1 MITLKN
7 VVLRR
12 GAKVL
17 LDGASVTINP
27 GEKVGLVGRNG
38 AGKSSLFALFNGSLH
53 EDGGEYFIP
62 AQWRMGQ
69 VAQDMPET
77 EQSAT
82 DFVVEGDTAL
92 LAAQQEVTD
101 AEATDDYD
109 RMAHAYTALHDAGA
123 HDAAARAQALIL
135 GLGFKTSELDKP
147 VNSFS
152 GGWRMRL
159 QLARALMCPSDL
171 LLLDEPT
178 NHLDLD
184 ALVWL
189 EAWLKRYPARCSSS
203 AMTGSSLTR

>member
-7 VVLRR
+7 VTLRR
-12 GAKVL
+12 SAKVL
-17 LDGASVTINP
+17 LEGASVTLNP

-38 AGKSSLFALFNGSLH
+38 AGKSSLFALFNGNLH
-53 EDGGEYFIP
+53 EDAGEYYIP

-77 EQSAT
+77 DQSAT
-82 DFVVEGDTAL
+82 DFVIEGDTVL
-92 LAAQQEVTD
+92 NAARQEVAA

-109 RMAHAYTALHDAGA
+109 RMAHAYTGLHDAGEY
-123 HDAAARAQALIL
+123 DAAARAQALIL
-135 GLGFKTSELDKP
+135 GLGFKTTELTNP

-178 NHLDLD
+178 NHLD
-184 ALVWL
+184 
-189 EAWLKRYPARCSSS
+189 
-203 AMTGSSLTR
+203 

>member
-38 AGKSSLFALFNGSLH
+38 AGKSSLFALLNGTLH

-82 DFVVEGDTAL
+82 DFVIEGDTAL

-101 AEATDDYD
+101 AEASDDGD
-109 RMAHAYTALHDAGA
+109 AHGARLHGAARRRRPRRRSSRAGA
-123 HDAAARAQALIL
+123 DPRA
-135 GLGFKTSELDKP
+135 
-147 VNSFS
+147 
-152 GGWRMRL
+152 RL
-159 QLARALMCPSDL
+159 QDHRTVTS
-171 LLLDEPT
+171 
-178 NHLDLD
+178 
-184 ALVWL
+184 
-189 EAWLKRYPARCSSS
+189 R
-203 AMTGSSLTR
+203 